1 MSIDLYLIVPY
12 SPSMTKEKNIK
23 IIKANH
29 WSGTHFKVI
38 LNGVKYPKAR
48 GEYYQPFGDSEHDK
62 KKLAIEWGIA
72 ESEGKY
78 LSCGGVL
85 YNSEKEYLKKQGR
98 ETVKH
103 FDKQEFL

>member
-1 MSIDLYLIVPY
+1 MDTMSIDLYLIVPY

-62 KKLAIEWGIA
+62 KKT
-72 ESEGKY
+72 SY
-78 LSCGGVL
+78 
-85 YNSEKEYLKKQGR
+85 
-98 ETVKH
+98 
-103 FDKQEFL
+103 